1 MNSPIKYKKSSTSAW
16 IKMGCFITFFSFLV
30 FFLESKPIIIYFT
43 LHQGN
48 INRANVSLMETIQ
61 VFYLSS
67 FFQSDHEIK
76 VQINEWVE
84 LFLIFAISI
93 SPIFFFVNYQGTLQ
107 FFVISWSH
115 FFPSPECIVCLTQQ
129 WART

>member
-1 MNSPIKYKKSSTSAW
+1 
-16 IKMGCFITFFSFLV
+16 MGCFITFFSFLV

-76 VQINEWVE
+76 VEIND
-84 LFLIFAISI
+84 
-93 SPIFFFVNYQGTLQ
+93 
-107 FFVISWSH
+107 
-115 FFPSPECIVCLTQQ
+115 
-129 WART
+129 